1 MLKIKCKGHWVGV
14 GVGIFFFFFLMPQGV
29 AFWSWH
35 THASM
40 WWNVHFQDREANWM
54 DEVATDLFLPKTNTN
69 WKFFASVMVT

>member
-1 MLKIKCKGHWVGV
+1 MS
-14 GVGIFFFFFLMPQGV
+14 QGV
-29 AFWSWH
+29 AFWSWRA
-35 THASM
+35 HASM